1 MKIVVIG
8 GTGLIGSKT
17 VAILRE
23 GGHEVLAAS
32 PNTGVNSI
40 TGEGLKEAMAGTQV
54 VIDLANSPSFEDKA
68 VLEFFETSGRNLH
81 AAEAAA
87 GVRHHIA
94 LSIVGT
100 DRTPDNGYFRAK
112 VAQEKLI
119 ETSGI
124 PYTIIRS
131 TQFLEFLGAIAA
143 SSADGNMVRLSPGL
157 FQPIAADDVA
167 AIVAD
172 VALAAPRN
180 GIVEIAGPERAP
192 FNEIVARYLK
202 AVGDPREVVS
212 DPEARYWGGR
222 VEERSLV
229 PLGEARLGRIGFDE
243 WLPHRDVHCMVRQRE
258 FIFYDSGYHRASPD
272 AGAKAI
278 SHRAGLQDVGQLL
291 ALALRD
297 SGRTA
302 GAVSFQNSLHPINL
316 PALQPQANIRAMN
329 FKDISNFGSGS
340 ALHIESHGVKPVSH
354 PIRTIAQGLL
364 AELNQLLNFL
374 GSSTDLYRSHATSC
388 LSVTCYMMSCYLCN
402 PIYQAFV
409 A

>member
-32 PNTGVNSI
+32 PNTGVNTI
-40 TGEGLKEAMAGTQV
+40 TGEGLKDAMAGTQV
-54 VIDLANSPSFEDKA
+54 VIDLANSPSFEDRA
-68 VLEFFETSGRNLH
+68 VLEFFQTSGRNLG
-81 AAEAAA
+81 AAETAA
-87 GVRHHIA
+87 GVRHHVA

-100 DRTPDNGYFRAK
+100 DRTPENGYFRAK

-119 ETSGI
+119 EASGI

-131 TQFLEFLGAIAA
+131 TQFLDFLGRIADSA
-143 SSADGNMVRLSPGL
+143 ADGNIVRLPPGL

-202 AVGDPREVVS
+202 AIGDPRQVVS

-243 WLPHRDVHCMVRQRE
+243 WLRRSQA
-258 FIFYDSGYHRASPD
+258 RA
-272 AGAKAI
+272 
-278 SHRAGLQDVGQLL
+278 
-291 ALALRD
+291 
-297 SGRTA
+297 
-302 GAVSFQNSLHPINL
+302 
-316 PALQPQANIRAMN
+316 
-329 FKDISNFGSGS
+329 
-340 ALHIESHGVKPVSH
+340 
-354 PIRTIAQGLL
+354 
-364 AELNQLLNFL
+364 
-374 GSSTDLYRSHATSC
+374 
-388 LSVTCYMMSCYLCN
+388 
-402 PIYQAFV
+402 
-409 A
+409 